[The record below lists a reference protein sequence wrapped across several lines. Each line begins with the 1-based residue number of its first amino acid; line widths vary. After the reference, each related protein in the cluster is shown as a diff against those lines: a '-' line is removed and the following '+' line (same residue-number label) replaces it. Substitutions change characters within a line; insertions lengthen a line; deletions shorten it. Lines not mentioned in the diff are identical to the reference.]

1 MASNLKIC
9 IQNIQTGLYKW
20 FEFPESEQTIRKSLS
35 LSDHDEYLI
44 ADWDDFNGIINEYTS
59 ISSLNRLAEKLQEIP
74 NNYSSLINDWVIH
87 YNSIDNFIEEFDINN
102 WTVAEVS
109 RDEDFGAYLIEELS
123 VINIPDN
130 IQPYFDYEAYGR
142 DARLELNCVISDQYY
157 AWQ

>member
-20 FEFPESEQTIRKSLS
+20 FEFPESEQTIRKNLG

-74 NNYSSLINDWVIH
+74 DNYSSLINDWVIH

-109 RDEDFGAYLIEELS
+109 RDEDFGVYLIEELS
-123 VINIPDN
+123 VIKIPDN

>member
-20 FEFPESEQTIRKSLS
+20 FEFPESEQTIRKSLG

-74 NNYSSLINDWVIH
+74 DNYSSLINDWVIH

-123 VINIPDN
+123 AIIIPDN

>member
-20 FEFPESEQTIRKSLS
+20 FEFPES
-35 LSDHDEYLI
+35 
-44 ADWDDFNGIINEYTS
+44 
-59 ISSLNRLAEKLQEIP
+59 
-74 NNYSSLINDWVIH
+74 
-87 YNSIDNFIEEFDINN
+87 
-102 WTVAEVS
+102 
-109 RDEDFGAYLIEELS
+109 DFGAYLIEELS
-123 VINIPDN
+123 AIKIPDN

>member
-9 IQNIQTGLYKW
+9 IQNIETGLYKW
-20 FEFPESEQTIRKSLS
+20 FEFPESEQTIRKSLG

-74 NNYSSLINDWVIH
+74 DNYSSLINDWVIH

-123 VINIPDN
+123 AIKIPDN